1 MIDEGNRLFAD
12 TRHANSWFMYHDALP
27 QWWEKGAQEHI
38 KSRGMEHRQ
47 WRARGPTNNLIAR
60 YYRDKLMG
68 DSPEL
73 MPLDSTLFGDQ
84 IEWVA
89 WLVVST
95 AMLPVKEQYSMATP
109 DEAWR
114 TMVDAWTQVPESRIV
129 DDIDRFTLALNAIIE
144 AKGAYVAD
152 MDLRKGHRALMQR
165 LVRGGARRT
174 RNEDGTVA
182 RVEAGIKAVLASW
195 EGLTK
200 GMASGCSKK

>member
-1 MIDEGNRLFAD
+1 MIA
-12 TRHANSWFMYHDALP
+12 W
-27 QWWEKGAQEHI
+27 
-38 KSRGMEHRQ
+38 
-47 WRARGPTNNLIAR
+47 

-165 LVRGGARRT
+165 LVRGGRKEDEEQG
-174 RNEDGTVA
+174 RNCGA
-182 RVEAGIKAVLASW
+182 CGGRN
-195 EGLTK
+195 
-200 GMASGCSKK
+200 

>member
-1 MIDEGNRLFAD
+1 M
-12 TRHANSWFMYHDALP
+12 
-27 QWWEKGAQEHI
+27 
-38 KSRGMEHRQ
+38 
-47 WRARGPTNNLIAR
+47 IAR

-95 AMLPVKEQYSMATP
+95 ALLPEKEQYSMGSP
-109 DEAWR
+109 NEAWR

-129 DDIDRFTLALNAIIE
+129 EDIDRFVVALERIIE

-152 MDLRKGHRALMQR
+152 CDLRKGHRALMQR
-165 LVRGGARRT
+165 LVRGGARR
-174 RNEDGTVA
+174 RNNDGTAA
-182 RVEAGIKAVLASW
+182 RVEEGLKAVMASW

-200 GMASGCSKK
+200 GMEAGSSKK

>member
-1 MIDEGNRLFAD
+1 
-12 TRHANSWFMYHDALP
+12 
-27 QWWEKGAQEHI
+27 
-38 KSRGMEHRQ
+38 
-47 WRARGPTNNLIAR
+47 
-60 YYRDKLMG
+60 
-68 DSPEL
+68 